1 MATFADTTPSGCA
14 DKKGRQNRFNRC
26 SSGERKSLIVA
37 DPAATPKLRADGVAP
52 KEGGNPKN
60 SSVVNRPR
68 VLIVDDNADAANSL
82 GRLLSLLGKE
92 VAVAH
97 DGPSA
102 VQVAARFMPHLALL
116 DLGMPGMD
124 GIETAKHIQALPQG
138 NRIKLVALTG
148 WGQEGDR
155 QRTEAAGFAAHLV
168 KPVQVDQLENLL
180 DKLAP

>member
-1 MATFADTTPSGCA
+1 M
-14 DKKGRQNRFNRC
+14 
-26 SSGERKSLIVA
+26 
-37 DPAATPKLRADGVAP
+37 
-52 KEGGNPKN
+52 
-60 SSVVNRPR
+60 
-68 VLIVDDNADAANSL
+68 
-82 GRLLSLLGKE
+82 
-92 VAVAH
+92 
-97 DGPSA
+97 
-102 VQVAARFMPHLALL
+102 QVAARFMPHLALL

-124 GIETAKHIQALPQG
+124 GIETAKHLQALPQG